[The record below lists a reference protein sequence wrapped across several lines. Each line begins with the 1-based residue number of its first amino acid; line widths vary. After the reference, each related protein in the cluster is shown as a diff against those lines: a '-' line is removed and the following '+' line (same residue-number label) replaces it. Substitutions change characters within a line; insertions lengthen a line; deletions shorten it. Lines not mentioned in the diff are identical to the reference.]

1 MDDVAAF
8 APPLPAVLGPNVS
21 AGLRASLDL
30 KGSVLI
36 LLDDFKENVFGNFSD
51 SLRLLTNLT
60 KHLVCVVCACVRAC
74 MCACV
79 HACMCACVIQP
90 FLPPRRTT

>member
-1 MDDVAAF
+1 MAAF

-21 AGLRASLDL
+21 AGLRASFDL
-30 KGSVLI
+30 NHSVLI

-60 KHLVCVVCACVRAC
+60 KHLVCVVCVCV
-74 MCACV
+74 CV
-79 HACMCACVIQP
+79 HACMRVCMLV
-90 FLPPRRTT
+90 

>member
-1 MDDVAAF
+1 MAAF

-60 KHLVCVVCACVRAC
+60 KHLVCVCVCVCVCMRACVRVC
-74 MCACV
+74 MHACV
-79 HACMCACVIQP
+79 RV
-90 FLPPRRTT
+90 